1 MLVKGNGFL
10 ELSLYDISIL
20 SLLRIISELELTSC
34 PSEREWA
41 RILKRVN
48 NELKL
53 NIFFIFLKPC
63 TFWGGGSEVVKTND
77 RRRFYVPRL

>member
-34 PSEREWA
+34 PEREWA

-53 NIFFIFLKPC
+53 NIFFLNPVHS
-63 TFWGGGSEVVKTND
+63 GGGRGSGVVKTND
-77 RRRFYVPRL
+77 RRRFYVPKL